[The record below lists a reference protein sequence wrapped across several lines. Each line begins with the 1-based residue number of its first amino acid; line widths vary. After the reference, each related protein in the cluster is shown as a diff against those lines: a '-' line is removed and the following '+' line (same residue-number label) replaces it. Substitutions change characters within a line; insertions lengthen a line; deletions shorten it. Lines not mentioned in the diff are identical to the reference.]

1 MKESFRRFE
10 ILLPLQFNDG
20 RKVTREHFAAAFGE
34 LKERFGAVSTES
46 QIIVGEWE
54 ADGKDERDRLV
65 RVFVDVPD
73 TDENRAFFAAWKGR
87 LKERFA
93 QLDIW
98 ATSHPVDVI

>member
-1 MKESFRRFE
+1 MSDSFRRFE
-10 ILLPLQFNDG
+10 ILLPLHFNDG
-20 RKVTREHFAAAFGE
+20 TKVPDEQFAAAFAE

-46 QIIVGEWE
+46 QIIVGEWD
-54 ADGKDERDRLV
+54 AVGKEGRDRLV
-65 RVFVDVPD
+65 RVFVDVED
-73 TDENRAFFAAWKGR
+73 TDENRAFFAGWKGR

>member
-1 MKESFRRFE
+1 MADSFRRFE

-20 RKVTREHFAAAFGE
+20 TKVPQEHFVAAFRE
-34 LKERFGAVSTES
+34 LKERFSAVSTES
-46 QIIVGEWE
+46 QTIIGEWE
-54 ADGKDERDRLV
+54 SDGQSERDQLV
-65 RVFVDVPD
+65 RVFVDVED
-73 TDENRAFFAAWKGR
+73 TEENRAFFAAWKGR